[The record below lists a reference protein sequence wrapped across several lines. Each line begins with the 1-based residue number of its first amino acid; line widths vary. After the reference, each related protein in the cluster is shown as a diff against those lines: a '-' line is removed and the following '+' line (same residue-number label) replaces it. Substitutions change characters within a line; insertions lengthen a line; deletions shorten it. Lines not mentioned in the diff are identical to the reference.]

1 MQVSLVKAIGL
12 TTGWAWPGSVGGL
25 CGILGKR
32 MSPAPNGDEVIVPG
46 SFLWLTVIK
55 HTQQVPAMT

>member
-1 MQVSLVKAIGL
+1 
-12 TTGWAWPGSVGGL
+12 
-25 CGILGKR
+25 
-32 MSPAPNGDEVIVPG
+32 MSPAPNGDEVIIPG